1 MPALLIVVLCVT
13 GAWFL
18 LLRFGRKTGND
29 GNNARTRNLVL
40 LFSSAV
46 ALWFLWFAIR
56 EYRPPISITEHWLNT
71 LIALASMG
79 LAIGTSIQA
88 FFTPISTRLGL
99 AILSL
104 FISVICLLDV
114 VISIPVS

>member
-18 LLRFGRKTGND
+18 LLWFGRKTVHD
-29 GNNARTRNLVL
+29 GNNPRIRNLVL
-40 LFSSAV
+40 LFSLAV

-56 EYRPPISITEHWLNT
+56 EYRPPISIPEHWLNT
-71 LIALASMG
+71 IIALVTMG
-79 LAIGTSIQA
+79 FAIGASIQA
-88 FFTPISTRLGL
+88 FFTPISTRVVL